1 MMMEAIL
8 FYSIALFIIIFLAV
22 RLAIQPLI
30 KSTNAVAVNEE
41 SELSLVKLQAIGVL
55 DNDELEEVIQFYNQ
69 KKVSSKNMKE
79 LERYTKVLSELVRQG
94 ILTQEEYSQKMEKL
108 RNYYFSDSS
117 KA

>member
-30 KSTNAVAVNEE
+30 KSTNDVTVNEE
-41 SELSLVKLQAIGVL
+41 GELSLVKLQAIGVL

-69 KKVSSKNMKE
+69 KKVSSKKMKE
-79 LERYTKVLSELVRQG
+79 LERYTIVLSELVRQG
-94 ILTQEEYSQKMEKL
+94 ILTQGEYSEKMEKL
-108 RNYYFSDSS
+108 KNYYV
-117 KA
+117 

>member
-1 MMMEAIL
+1 MMEAIL

-30 KSTNAVAVNEE
+30 KSTNDVAVNEE

-69 KKVSSKNMKE
+69 KKVSSKKMKE
-79 LERYTKVLSELVRQG
+79 LEHYTKVLSELVRQG
-94 ILTQEEYSQKMEKL
+94 ILTQGEYSEKMEKL
-108 RNYYFSDSS
+108 KNYYV
-117 KA
+117 

>member
-1 MMMEAIL
+1 MTIEGIL
-8 FYSIALFIIIFLAV
+8 VYSILLFIIIFLAV

-30 KSTNAVAVNEE
+30 KNANNIAVNEE

-69 KKVSSKNMKE
+69 KKVSSKKMKE

-94 ILTQEEYSQKMEKL
+94 ILTQEEYSRKMEKL
-108 RNYYFSDSS
+108 RNYYFSDNS